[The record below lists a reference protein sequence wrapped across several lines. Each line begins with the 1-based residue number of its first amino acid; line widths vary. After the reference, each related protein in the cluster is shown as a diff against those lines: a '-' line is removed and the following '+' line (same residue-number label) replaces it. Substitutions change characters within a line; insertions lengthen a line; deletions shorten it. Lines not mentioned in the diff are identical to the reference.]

1 MFEESLSD
9 VTDLR
14 LSVTPGLLIVDSDAA
29 AFCLSPIAV
38 RPRRRSE
45 QYIDGKNFSIDIHLI
60 DKLIFVTVREKSLKY
75 QHRTLI
81 GNARRQGAT

>member
-29 AFCLSPIAV
+29 VFLPFTDRRTSPSQAD
-38 RPRRRSE
+38 
-45 QYIDGKNFSIDIHLI
+45 QYIDGKHFSIDIHLI
-60 DKLIFVTVREKSLKY
+60 D
-75 QHRTLI
+75 
-81 GNARRQGAT
+81 N